1 MNLII
6 ELINYTNKYLNE
18 LDLLS
23 YILPLP
29 FTDDN
34 ILTQKCLLSKLLS
47 NSSYLSKGQLYNTL
61 LHIINLIQL
70 NTTNTTLNS
79 NNTTLN
85 STNNNGLDTT
95 HTTVT
100 NAMEN
105 ITKECKNN
113 KNSLDYNKY
122 INAYDMVYKRNVEE
136 RILNKRS
143 TRLMDKSLEEV
154 DSFTEIHTPE
164 EIANS
169 VIELLKIICDPL
181 SVGFILIIGR
191 KILGHSD
198 DVTSVLPLA
207 GGVVQLLDPEE
218 HCIKGVWCDPN
229 LPPKCQ
235 SELCKVLFLRLLSHA
250 FNFPFPGTNTTQRFK
265 HISILNVYCILFPKC
280 LYNFLVK
287 SLKFGRHYETG
298 SSGGSHEDSATNP
311 CKCLR
316 LSGSEDSHLF
326 WGISESR
333 LKSSYSSIKSQLPTT
348 PSSDLH
354 KYLNSIY

>member
-1 MNLII
+1 MNLIV

-18 LDLLS
+18 LDLLT
-23 YILPLP
+23 YVLPLP

-47 NSSYLSKGQLYNTL
+47 NSSYLSKGQLYHTL
-61 LHIINLIQL
+61 LHIINLI
-70 NTTNTTLNS
+70 NSHTTNATLNAV
-79 NNTTLN
+79 
-85 STNNNGLDTT
+85 DTT
-95 HTTVT
+95 VATPNTVDT
-100 NAMEN
+100 GNT
-105 ITKECKNN
+105 ISKSKTN
-113 KNSLDYNKY
+113 KNMLDYNKY
-122 INAYDMVYKRNVEE
+122 INVYDTVYKRNVEE
-136 RILNKRS
+136 RVLNKRS

-169 VIELLKIICDPL
+169 IFELLKMICDPL
-181 SVGFILIIGR
+181 SVGFILIIGC
-191 KILGHSD
+191 KLLGNAVAESE
-198 DVTSVLPLA
+198 VTSIIPLA

-229 LPPKCQ
+229 LPPKAQ
-235 SELCKVLFLRLLSHA
+235 SELCKILFLRLLSHA

-265 HISILNVYCILFPKC
+265 HISILNVYGILFPKC

-298 SSGGSHEDSATNP
+298 ASGGSHEDSATNP

-333 LKSSYSSIKSQLPTT
+333 LKTSYSSIKSQLPIS
-348 PSSDLH
+348 PSNDIH
-354 KYLNSIY
+354 KYLHSIYT